1 LTQATQE
8 GGFVLIGL
16 PAEIKQA
23 ERRVG
28 LTPASVRAVVDNG
41 HRVLVESGAGAGILA
56 TDSDYTAAGAE
67 IVGDAASLW
76 SDAELI
82 VKVKE
87 PQPEERSQL
96 SEGQILFTYLH
107 LAPDPDQTHDLMASG
122 ATCVAYETVTG
133 PRGGLP
139 LLAPMSRVAGRLS
152 VQAGASALETV
163 HGGAGILIG
172 GVPGVPPARVVII
185 GGGVVGENAAEI
197 AIGMGADVRVLDI
210 DPWTLDH
217 LEQRF
222 GASVTTVTSTRV
234 SIEAEV
240 LAADLVI
247 GAVLVRGA
255 KAPKLVTA
263 DMVAGMS
270 AGSVVVDVAI
280 DQGGCM
286 ETSRPTTHAEPT
298 YVVDDVVHYC
308 VANMPGIVP
317 QTSTRALNDA
327 TLPRVLALADRG
339 VDALRADEH
348 LRNGLNVHRGMITEP
363 EVAASIG
370 EDFVEPLVALG

>member
-1 LTQATQE
+1 MADEHGSELQ
-8 GGFVLIGL
+8 L
-16 PAEIKQA
+16 PGDI
-23 ERRVG
+23 
-28 LTPASVRAVVDNG
+28 
-41 HRVLVESGAGAGILA
+41 
-56 TDSDYTAAGAE
+56 GAE
-67 IVGDAASLW
+67 FV
-76 SDAELI
+76 
-82 VKVKE
+82 
-87 PQPEERSQL
+87 
-96 SEGQILFTYLH
+96 
-107 LAPDPDQTHDLMASG
+107 
-122 ATCVAYETVTG
+122 
-133 PRGGLP
+133 
-139 LLAPMSRVAGRLS
+139 
-152 VQAGASALETV
+152 
-163 HGGAGILIG
+163 
-172 GVPGVPPARVVII
+172 GVP
-185 GGGVVGENAAEI
+185 
-197 AIGMGADVRVLDI
+197 IGMGADVRVLDI

-370 EDFVEPLVALG
+370 EDFVEPLVAFG

>member
-1 LTQATQE
+1 M
-8 GGFVLIGL
+8 LIGL

-28 LTPASVRAVVDNG
+28 LTPASVRALVDTG
-41 HRVLVESGAGAGILA
+41 HQVLVEHGAGAGILA
-56 TDSDYTAAGAE
+56 ADDDYVAAGAE
-67 IVGDAASLW
+67 VV
-76 SDAELI
+76 SDAGPIWDLAEMI

-87 PQPEERSQL
+87 PQIEERAQL
-96 SEGQILFTYLH
+96 SAGQLLFTYLH
-107 LAPDPDQTHDLMASG
+107 LAPDAEQTHDLVASG

-163 HGGAGILIG
+163 RGGAGILIG

-197 AIGMGADVRVLDI
+197 AIGMGADVRVLDV
-210 DPWTLDH
+210 DPWALDH

-222 GASVTTVTSTRV
+222 GASVTTVTSTKV
-234 SIEAEV
+234 SVEDEV
-240 LAADLVI
+240 SAADLVI

-263 DMVAGMS
+263 AMITGMG

-280 DQGGCM
+280 DQGGCF

-308 VANMPGIVP
+308 VANMPGVVP

-327 TLPRVLALADRG
+327 TLPRVMALADHG
-339 VDALRADEH
+339 LDALRRDEH
-348 LRNGLNVHRGMITEP
+348 LRNGLNVHAGAVTEP
-363 EVAASIG
+363 EVAASVG
-370 EDFVEPLVALG
+370 VDYVDPLDALG

>member
-1 LTQATQE
+1 M
-8 GGFVLIGL
+8 LIGL

-28 LTPASVRAVVDNG
+28 LTPASVRT
-41 HRVLVESGAGAGILA
+41 LVESGHSVLVQQGAGSGILA
-56 TDSDYTAAGAE
+56 TDADYAAAGAE
-67 IVGDAASLW
+67 IVADPA
-76 SDAELI
+76 LI
-82 VKVKE
+82 WTDTDMVVKVKE
-87 PQPEERSQL
+87 PQPHERALLGQ
-96 SEGQILFTYLH
+96 GQILFTYLH

-139 LLAPMSRVAGRLS
+139 LLAPMSRVAGRLA

-185 GGGVVGENAAEI
+185 GGGVVGENATEI
-197 AIGMGADVRVLDI
+197 AIGMGADVRVLDV

-222 GASVTTVTSTRV
+222 AAAVTTVTSTRV
-234 SIEAEV
+234 SIEDEV

-255 KAPKLVTA
+255 KAPRLVTE
-263 DMVAGMS
+263 DMVRAMRP
-270 AGSVVVDVAI
+270 GSVLVDVAI
-280 DQGGCM
+280 DQGGCF

-298 YVVDDVVHYC
+298 FLLHDVVHYC

-327 TLPRVLALADRG
+327 TMPHVIALADHG
-339 VDALRADEH
+339 LDALRRDEH
-348 LRNGLNVHRGMITEP
+348 LRNGLNVHAGVVTEP
-363 EVAASIG
+363 EVAASVG
-370 EDFVEPLVALG
+370 ETHVDPVVALG